1 MQTFYYEA
9 DSLLHRLNPLSKA
22 LALMPAL
29 IFVALTT
36 DPWTPVVFIGFIA
49 LMLLTIGK
57 VPITNLARIAG
68 PILLMM
74 ISFGLIYPFA
84 ARADLVSNS
93 PMLFHLGPLT
103 VYQAG
108 VINGLI
114 VILRTCALL
123 SLSLLFTLT
132 TDTSDFIRA
141 MVQQWKLPY
150 KLGYGAL
157 AAFRFLPMLQAE
169 MQLIQAAHKV
179 RGIADQGGIRVHYDR
194 LRRYAI
200 PLLATAIRRAER
212 TALAMDGR
220 AFGVFPT
227 RSYYKQFRFTI
238 SDYLFI
244 ASFWLL
250 NILIIVTLW
259 RIGLLGPL
267 SLLQKV

>member
-1 MQTFYYEA
+1 MQTFYYET
-9 DSLLHRLNPLSKA
+9 DSLLHRLNPLSKV

-36 DPWTPVVFIGFIA
+36 DPWTPVAFIGFIA
-49 LMLLTIGK
+49 ILLLTIGK
-57 VPITNLARIAG
+57 VPLIRLARIAG

-93 PMLFHLGPLT
+93 PVLLHLGPLT

-179 RGIADQGGIRVHYDR
+179 RGIADRGAFAFIMIACGAMQSHFWQRQFGAQSEPRWQWMGER
-194 LRRYAI
+194 L
-200 PLLATAIRRAER
+200 
-212 TALAMDGR
+212 
-220 AFGVFPT
+220 
-227 RSYYKQFRFTI
+227 
-238 SDYLFI
+238 
-244 ASFWLL
+244 ASFPHALTT
-250 NILIIVTLW
+250 NSSA
-259 RIGLLGPL
+259 
-267 SLLQKV
+267 SLCPTICSSRASGCSIS